1 MRHKVGSDDGQAG
14 IVLLMVLFVILAVA
28 GLVVDGG
35 AVATGKIGLQAEADA
50 AARRGAEA
58 IDVATFEATG
68 AQVLNV
74 PVAEAAALSYV
85 STTCPAC
92 SATAVP
98 TAGGLTVTL
107 HRAQPTWFLRAV
119 GIGSVTV
126 AASST
131 AGPVTP

>member
-14 IVLLMVLFVILAVA
+14 IVLVMVLVVILAVA
-28 GLVVDGG
+28 GLVIDGG
-35 AVATGKIGLQAEADA
+35 AVVSGKIGLQAEADA

-58 IDVATFEATG
+58 VDVAGFEATG
-68 AQVLNV
+68 APVLNA
-74 PVAEAAALSYV
+74 PAAEAAALSYV
-85 STTCPAC
+85 STTCPTC
-92 SATAVP
+92 SASAVP

-107 HRAQPTWFLRAV
+107 HRPQPTWFLRAV